1 MNRKKTIDYTVTRRP
16 RDSYGPSSSSKP
28 RTESRDQRG
37 RGDGDRDKKPFWKD
51 DKNVVSLCRKMNNQP
66 ETPSYINDN
75 YKAIYS
81 FACTKY
87 EVSVKYF
94 VFALTSWNFAAC
106 DKRAYLLIFI
116 SLPFFVAQYHSMKS
130 YKRKNPKKWKRQKN
144 CTSLFSVFL

>member
-51 DKNVVSLCRKMNNQP
+51 DKNVVSLCRKVNNQP

-75 YKAIYS
+75 YKDIYS
-81 FACTKY
+81 FACTKH

-94 VFALTSWNFAAC
+94 VFALTS
-106 DKRAYLLIFI
+106 
-116 SLPFFVAQYHSMKS
+116 
-130 YKRKNPKKWKRQKN
+130 
-144 CTSLFSVFL
+144 